1 MKVET
6 AMLASA
12 LSKSQPRIWVFA
24 GLACL
29 LSGMSLILYFF
40 DPNQYSFYPRC
51 LFHQTTGLF
60 CPGCGSLRAI
70 HQLLHGHLMAAA
82 RLNALLV
89 LSLPVVL
96 WMAARQIL
104 AGFMA
109 RLPTPAFRRWF
120 LWIGLAILIFFS
132 LLRNFSFARGW
143 LAP

>member
-1 MKVET
+1 
-6 AMLASA
+6 
-12 LSKSQPRIWVFA
+12 
-24 GLACL
+24 
-29 LSGMSLILYFF
+29 MSLILYFF

-96 WMAARQIL
+96 WMAARKIL
-104 AGFMA
+104 AGFMV
-109 RLPTPAFRRWF
+109 RLPAPAFRRWF